1 MRIQTLKAVNV
12 GRGILWK
19 CCMSKRMNTNSLGTR
34 PVDFLSAQHRDGS
47 NHRAQRSA
55 YIHLRGRTGCRSRP
69 RLSINVFVDGVA
81 GGAGTSRGDA
91 GYARHCVI
99 ERDVHTHTHTHAQL
113 IRDAG
118 PNSSTPLF
126 RQDVMEGSEKDPMG
140 SESPPGYGEG
150 FHSSVIAAFSTPPI
164 PIDTNPFHMNPNPN
178 HRIQT
183 KGALGYK
190 HSHD

>member
-1 MRIQTLKAVNV
+1 MEMLHEQTNEHELSWNSARRFPLGSTSGWLQSQSAKECLHPPARSNWLPLSTPSVDQCVRRWRCWWRRYFPRRCRLCPTLRNRA
-12 GRGILWK
+12 GR
-19 CCMSKRMNTNSLGTR
+19 S
-34 PVDFLSAQHRDGS
+34 
-47 NHRAQRSA
+47 
-55 YIHLRGRTGCRSRP
+55 
-69 RLSINVFVDGVA
+69 
-81 GGAGTSRGDA
+81 
-91 GYARHCVI
+91 
-99 ERDVHTHTHTHAQL
+99 HTHTHAQL

-140 SESPPGYGEG
+140 SESPPGYGGG

-183 KGALGYK
+183 KGALGYT